1 MFSDWE
7 LKEGWATVILLLL
20 MFLCVSWSIQAA
32 RWTAGLPILQGV
44 VLAGGLTGIV
54 LGKSRIPSLTAHL
67 LSFIAGFTWGAYLTS
82 TVVGEAMKLAGPAA
96 VVELDLRLQAW
107 FIDLFMRQP
116 SSGSFVFLLLLCLLL
131 WFMAYICAWA
141 VFRWKQVWWAVTL
154 SSLALMMNITY
165 ARANLT
171 VYLLGF
177 LLLAL
182 LLVVRTS
189 VAQYEQEWRMDRVGY
204 GSELVGG
211 FLRAGLALSLA
222 AIFLAWVAPEA
233 LASRPIRDVWDRV
246 GKPWRQLRDESSRMF
261 EDLNY
266 QNEAP
271 IIVLSRAMRFG
282 GPVEL
287 SDAPI
292 MDVRASQGRYW
303 RYKVYHEYTGDGWN
317 NTDMDSIL
325 IDANEQA
332 FTFPPFMERR
342 EVTQTI
348 TLHQPLGNLQALTI
362 AGQPL
367 RAGLPTHAVVSYVTQ
382 EAAGGRES
390 DAEIFPPGPGDPSLV
405 FPRYVLEEG
414 TEFKVVSSLSVADE
428 EVLDT
433 AGTNYPSWI
442 VPRYLQLPESLPG
455 RVRRL
460 AEEVTAG
467 LETPY
472 DKTMAIRDYL
482 RSIPYNEQIE
492 GPALG
497 EDGVDYFL
505 FHAREGYCSYYASA
519 MVVMLRA
526 MGVPVRYVEGYS
538 QGEKV
543 DGAYHIVEWD
553 GHSWPEVYFPEYG
566 WIEFEPTGADPIN
579 DRSRSSSSAGGSA
592 NDRGR
597 RGAQMPFDEDA
608 PFDPEALQDLR
619 GLRAVPFWER
629 IGLGGWLALG
639 LSVVGL
645 GAVARFTI
653 RRRRQIEGL
662 SVAERVYSDLVQWA
676 MRLLRIH
683 PLGHQTPHEYA
694 GEVAWAVPKGRN
706 EIERIADLYVQE
718 RFGGKTV
725 RGEDLEV
732 AWRETWPALWRR
744 WIEKKTA
751 WVRRVWKHL
760 FPDEA
765 KLDLS

>member
-1 MFSDWE
+1 
-7 LKEGWATVILLLL
+7 V
-20 MFLCVSWSIQAA
+20 
-32 RWTAGLPILQGV
+32 
-44 VLAGGLTGIV
+44 
-54 LGKSRIPSLTAHL
+54 
-67 LSFIAGFTWGAYLTS
+67 YLTS
-82 TVVGEAMKLAGPAA
+82 TVVSEALKLPGPES

-107 FIDLFMRQP
+107 FIDLFMREP

-131 WFMAYICAWA
+131 WLMAYFCAWA
-141 VFRWKQVWWAVTL
+141 VFRWGKVWWAVIL
-154 SSLALMMNITY
+154 STAALMMNMTY

-182 LLVVRTS
+182 LLVVRAS

-211 FLRAGLALSLA
+211 FLRAGFALSLA

-233 LASRPIRDVWDRV
+233 LASRPIREVWDRV
-246 GKPWRQLRDESSRMF
+246 GKPWRQLKDESSRMF

-271 IIVLSRAMRFG
+271 VIVLSRAMRFG

-292 MDVRASQGRYW
+292 MDVQASQGRYW
-303 RYKVYHEYTGDGWN
+303 RYKIYHEYTSDGWN

-325 IDANEQA
+325 VGANEQA

-342 EVTQTI
+342 EITQTI
-348 TLHQPLGNLQALTI
+348 TLRRPLGNLQTLTV

-367 RAGLPTHAVVSYVTQ
+367 RADLPIHAVVSYVTQ
-382 EAAGGRES
+382 ESAGGRER

-414 TEFKVVSSLSVADE
+414 TEFKVVSSLSVADDE
-428 EVLDT
+428 TLRGS
-433 AGTNYPSWI
+433 GTSYPSWV
-442 VPRYLQLPESLPG
+442 VPRYLQLPDSLPV

-460 AEEVTAG
+460 AEEVTAE
-467 LETPY
+467 LDTPY
-472 DKTMAIRDYL
+472 DRAIAIRDYL
-482 RSIPYNEQIE
+482 RSIPYNEQID
-492 GPALG
+492 GPAMG

-526 MGVPVRYVEGYS
+526 VGIPARYVEGYS

-553 GHSWPEVYFPEYG
+553 GHSWPEVYFPDYG
-566 WIEFEPTGADPIN
+566 WVEFEPTGADPIN
-579 DRSRSSSSAGGSA
+579 DRSSSSRSAAGGA
-592 NDRGR
+592 TNDRSG
-597 RGAQMPFDEDA
+597 RGARM
-608 PFDPEALQDLR
+608 PFDPEEGQPLDAEALAHL
-619 GLRAVPFWER
+619 LEPAPVPLWQR
-629 IGLGGWLALG
+629 IGLAGWLALSLAALFLVAFAI
-639 LSVVGL
+639 LS
-645 GAVARFTI
+645 I
-653 RRRRQIEGL
+653 RRRRAIEGL
-662 SVAERVYSDLVQWA
+662 TVAERVYSDLVQWA
-676 MRLLRIH
+676 IRLLRIH

-694 GEVAWAVPKGRN
+694 GTVAWAVPKGRH
-706 EIERIADLYVQE
+706 EIVQIADLYVQE
-718 RFGGKTV
+718 RFGGKMV
-725 RGEDLEV
+725 AGEEVEV
-732 AWRETWPALWRR
+732 AWREAWPALWRR
-744 WIEKKTA
+744 WVEKKTD
-751 WVRRVWKHL
+751 WMRRAWKHL

-765 KLDLS
+765 ELDLS

>member
-1 MFSDWE
+1 
-7 LKEGWATVILLLL
+7 
-20 MFLCVSWSIQAA
+20 
-32 RWTAGLPILQGV
+32 
-44 VLAGGLTGIV
+44 
-54 LGKSRIPSLTAHL
+54 
-67 LSFIAGFTWGAYLTS
+67 
-82 TVVGEAMKLAGPAA
+82 
-96 VVELDLRLQAW
+96 
-107 FIDLFMRQP
+107 
-116 SSGSFVFLLLLCLLL
+116 
-131 WFMAYICAWA
+131 
-141 VFRWKQVWWAVTL
+141 VTL

-189 VAQYEQEWRMDRVGY
+189 VAQYEQEWRMDRIGY

-222 AIFLAWVAPEA
+222 AIFLAWIAPEA
-233 LASRPIRDVWDRV
+233 LASRPIQDLWDRV

-271 IIVLSRAMRFG
+271 VIVLSRAMRFG

-303 RYKVYHEYTGDGWN
+303 RYKVYHEYSGDGWN
-317 NTDMDSIL
+317 NTDMDSIF
-325 IDANEQA
+325 IDADEQA
-332 FTFPPFMERR
+332 FTSPPLMERR

-348 TLHQPLGNLQALTI
+348 TLHRPLGNLQTLTI

-382 EAAGGRES
+382 DSAGGLQS
-390 DAEIFPPGPGDPSLV
+390 DADISPPGPGDPSLV
-405 FPRYVLEEG
+405 FPRFVLEEG
-414 TEFKVVSSLSVADE
+414 TEFKAVSSLSVADQE
-428 EVLDT
+428 MLGG
-433 AGTNYPSWI
+433 AGTNYPSW
-442 VPRYLQLPESLPG
+442 VAPRYLQLPESLPG

-519 MVVMLRA
+519 MVVLLRA
-526 MGVPVRYVEGYS
+526 VGIPARYVEGYS
-538 QGEKV
+538 QGERV
-543 DGAYHIVEWD
+543 DGAFHIVEWD

-579 DRSRSSSSAGGSA
+579 DRSPSSQSLAGGAA
-592 NDRGR
+592 NDRGG
-597 RGAQMPFDEDA
+597 RGAQMPFDGGEY
-608 PFDPEALQDLR
+608 DPSDEEALRRLLGR
-619 GLRAVPFWER
+619 GNVPFWER
-629 IGLGGWLALG
+629 IGLGGWLALS
-639 LSVVGL
+639 LSVVCL
-645 GAVARFTI
+645 GAVASFSI
-653 RRRRQIEGL
+653 RRRRQTEGL

-676 MRLLRIH
+676 MRLLRVR

-694 GEVAWAVPKGRN
+694 GEVAGAVPKRRS

-725 RGEDLEV
+725 RGEDVEV
-732 AWRETWPALWRR
+732 AWRLTWPALWRR
-744 WIEKKTA
+744 WFERKTD